1 MWFPS
6 ARASSIRSAHSRWSG
21 ALRFGKGFLRAELL
35 RMLAMPPD
43 VLSPRMVPI
52 IEGLASDRRL
62 LDERV
67 ENVSNEIEELAQP
80 DAGCKRLMSIPGIG
94 PIISSAVIAAIGTG
108 DAFSKVRDFA
118 AWAVG
123 HFPPSSMAGDR
134 RRMESNMK
142 VTFIGLGNM
151 GGGIANCILR
161 HGFDLTVFN
170 RTREKMEPFIA
181 NGAKGGADLKDAV
194 KDADVVFTVLMD
206 DKSVLDN
213 VRPFA
218 PHMKLGAIHVGI
230 TTNSPECAD
239 EAAKIHAQ
247 HGSIYVAGPVVG
259 GPNAAAAGELL
270 SLLAGP
276 TAAIEKASPVVMA
289 YSKKVVQGS
298 EKHGAA
304 NTMKLCVNYTIVS
317 IIETFCEVYAFAD
330 KAGANVEA
338 LKDFLVEAMGHPA
351 LKMYA
356 AKIASRD
363 LRGVVASS

>member
-1 MWFPS
+1 MWFPN

-80 DAGCKRLMSIPGIG
+80 DARCK
-94 PIISSAVIAAIGTG
+94 
-108 DAFSKVRDFA
+108 
-118 AWAVG
+118 
-123 HFPPSSMAGDR
+123 
-134 RRMESNMK
+134 
-142 VTFIGLGNM
+142 

-218 PHMKLGAIHVGI
+218 PHMKLGAIHVGT

-259 GPNAAAAGELL
+259 SPNAAAAVELL

-276 TAAIEKASPVVMA
+276 IAAIEKASPVVMA
-289 YSKKVVQGS
+289 YS
-298 EKHGAA
+298 
-304 NTMKLCVNYTIVS
+304 
-317 IIETFCEVYAFAD
+317 
-330 KAGANVEA
+330 
-338 LKDFLVEAMGHPA
+338 
-351 LKMYA
+351 
-356 AKIASRD
+356 
-363 LRGVVASS
+363 